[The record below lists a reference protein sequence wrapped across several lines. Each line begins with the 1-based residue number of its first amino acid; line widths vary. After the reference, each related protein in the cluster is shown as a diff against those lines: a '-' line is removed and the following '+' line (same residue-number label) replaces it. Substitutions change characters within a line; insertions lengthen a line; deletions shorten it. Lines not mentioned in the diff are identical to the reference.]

1 MEIALGRSEYT
12 DADARRPTLRTRRTG
27 AADRSPVGFR
37 ASPPATVA
45 GRKNGSVPPSTPAGT
60 APSAL
65 QTRHILATARGGG
78 VLAAGSAFEFASR
91 FLIALLLARLLGV
104 QDYGLYVLSIGAATV
119 FAGIALLGLDDAMVR
134 YVAILSGRKDGPG
147 VWGTMQ
153 IGIVVST
160 LAGLLMAGVLF
171 VGARPF
177 AEGIF
182 HEPRLTSLLHLC
194 AVIVP
199 FLVISNVLAGIARG
213 FRRMDYV
220 AFAENVVMSLVRL
233 ALLAGLAIW
242 GKLSLTAALVVFGIS
257 DVAAT
262 VTLIVLLNRRFP
274 LRRPL
279 RREVRR
285 DPKEIFRFAGP
296 LWLTGL
302 LRQFSRNIEAMLL
315 GALKTISS
323 AGIFSIVDKVNLVG
337 HISLLSI
344 LSSVQPILAQLH
356 DQRDRG
362 ALRGLYSAATRWTF
376 ALNIP
381 FFLVMVLYPR
391 AILAVFGDA
400 FVTGSTALVIVAF
413 AELANAGTGIC
424 GPMIDMTG
432 HTRVKLANAVLT
444 SALVIG
450 GSIVLI
456 PRWGITGA
464 ATASLIA
471 IVTVNLARVLEVWF
485 LERLIPYSRAFLK
498 PVVAGSAALIAGLLL
513 RRWMPV
519 DTHVGRALFQGA
531 LVGATYLGLLF
542 LLRLTPEDRFVLER
556 VAHKARS
563 TIGRISVGA
572 RGKS

>member
-1 MEIALGRSEYT
+1 
-12 DADARRPTLRTRRTG
+12 
-27 AADRSPVGFR
+27 
-37 ASPPATVA
+37 
-45 GRKNGSVPPSTPAGT
+45 
-60 APSAL
+60 
-65 QTRHILATARGGG
+65 
-78 VLAAGSAFEFASR
+78 
-91 FLIALLLARLLGV
+91 
-104 QDYGLYVLSIGAATV
+104 
-119 FAGIALLGLDDAMVR
+119 
-134 YVAILSGRKDGPG
+134 
-147 VWGTMQ
+147 
-153 IGIVVST
+153 
-160 LAGLLMAGVLF
+160 
-171 VGARPF
+171 
-177 AEGIF
+177 
-182 HEPRLTSLLHLC
+182 
-194 AVIVP
+194 
-199 FLVISNVLAGIARG
+199 
-213 FRRMDYV
+213 
-220 AFAENVVMSLVRL
+220 
-233 ALLAGLAIW
+233 
-242 GKLSLTAALVVFGIS
+242 
-257 DVAAT
+257 
-262 VTLIVLLNRRFP
+262 
-274 LRRPL
+274 
-279 RREVRR
+279 
-285 DPKEIFRFAGP
+285 
-296 LWLTGL
+296 
-302 LRQFSRNIEAMLL
+302 
-315 GALKTISS
+315 
-323 AGIFSIVDKVNLVG
+323 
-337 HISLLSI
+337 
-344 LSSVQPILAQLH
+344 
-356 DQRDRG
+356 
-362 ALRGLYSAATRWTF
+362 
-376 ALNIP
+376 
-381 FFLVMVLYPR
+381 MVLYPR